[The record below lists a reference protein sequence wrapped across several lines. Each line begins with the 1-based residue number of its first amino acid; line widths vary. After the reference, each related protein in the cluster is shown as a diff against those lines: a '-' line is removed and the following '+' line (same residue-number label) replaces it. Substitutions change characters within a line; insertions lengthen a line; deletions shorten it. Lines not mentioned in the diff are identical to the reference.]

1 MYFAIRQYN
10 MAVKKL
16 DQGVLDRIANEF
28 VPILKSIPGFHAYHV
43 IDTGDYE
50 LVTVSAFETEEGEV
64 ASTDASAE
72 WVGNNLTHL
81 VAGTP
86 TIISGEGV
94 LNSK

>member
-16 DQGVLDRIANEF
+16 DQGVLYRIKSEF
-28 VPILKSIPGFHAYHV
+28 IPILKKTPGFHAYRV

-50 LVTVSAFETEEGEV
+50 IVTISAYETEEGAA

-86 TIISGEGV
+86 TVFFGEDV
-94 LNSK
+94 LSAM